1 LGLEINRGEVML
13 DYRGIQIVWLGHDG
27 FKLKKDVV
35 VYIDP
40 YLLTGTSEQGDLVL
54 VTHEHSDHLSPDDL
68 RKVVGPTTTIVTIPA
83 GEKAVR
89 ELKPK
94 AVHLVRA
101 GDRLEIAGVQVDV
114 LSAYNVNK
122 FRSPGTPFHPKAD
135 GKVGFILRI
144 GGVRIYHAG
153 DTDSISEMV
162 QAKGVDVAF
171 LPVSGTYV
179 MTAQEAVEACRV
191 IQPKLAIPM
200 HYGTIVGSAEDA
212 ETFRREASCR
222 VEILTPES

>member
-1 LGLEINRGEVML
+1 ML
-13 DYRGIQIVWLGHDG
+13 NYEGIQITWLGHDG
-27 FKLKKDVV
+27 FRLKKDIV

-40 YLLTGTSEQGDLVL
+40 YRLSGTLEHGDLVL

-68 RKVVGPTTTIVTIPA
+68 KKVVGPGTTVVTIPA
-83 GEKAVR
+83 GEAEVR

-94 AVHLVRA
+94 ALRLVRA
-101 GDRLEIAGVQVDV
+101 GDRVEIAGVQIEVV
-114 LSAYNVNK
+114 CAYNVNK

-135 GKVGFILRI
+135 GKVGFILGI
-144 GGVRIYHAG
+144 GSVRIYHAG
-153 DTDSISEMV
+153 DTDSIPEMV
-162 QAKGVDVAF
+162 QAKGVDVAL

-200 HYGTIVGSAEDA
+200 HYGTIVGSVEDA
-212 ETFRREASCR
+212 EMFRRQASCR
-222 VEILTPES
+222 VEILMNEN